1 MTRQFMLFLAIGLI
15 AAGAGVFFTFEV
27 NKGSHLTLEGK
38 ILKVRTLPT
47 DEHSAIVVV
56 DFRVRNAATLPFMV
70 REGTITI
77 TTADGKEVEGET
89 IARSDINRVFDYY
102 KILGPKFNEVL
113 IVRDRINGNQSID
126 RMLAARFTIP
136 ASEVDQRKAVK
147 LTLLDV
153 DGPKF
158 TFAQ

>member
-1 MTRQFMLFLAIGLI
+1 MKPQFLLFLAIGILV
-15 AAGAGVFFTFEV
+15 AGAAAFFTLEV

-38 ILKVRTLPT
+38 ILKIRTLPT
-47 DEHSAIVVV
+47 DDKSCIVVV
-56 DFRVRNAATLPFMV
+56 DFRVRNAAKLPFVV
-70 REGTITI
+70 REGTISI

-89 IARSDINRVFDYY
+89 IARSDMNRVFDYY

-113 IVRDRINGNQSID
+113 IVRDRINGGDGID
-126 RMLAARFTIP
+126 RMLAARFTI
-136 ASEVDQRKAVK
+136 AAADADQRKSIR

-158 TFAQ
+158 TFSQ